1 MYNSLTIEID
11 TVHKIN
17 VVVTGETSKR
27 PVVVL
32 HGGQLYGNNRSIE
45 ISQKDNPEKI
55 IINNKK
61 YEIFERHN

>member
-1 MYNSLTIEID
+1 MGNL
-11 TVHKIN
+11 
-17 VVVTGETSKR
+17 KR

-32 HGGQLYGNNRSIE
+32 HGGQMYGNNRSIE